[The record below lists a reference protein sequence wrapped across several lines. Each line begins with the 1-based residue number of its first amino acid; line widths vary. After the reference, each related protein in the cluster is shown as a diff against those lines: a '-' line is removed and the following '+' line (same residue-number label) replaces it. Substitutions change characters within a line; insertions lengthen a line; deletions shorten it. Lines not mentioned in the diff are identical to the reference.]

1 MSSACPIAEVRDA
14 AKVYER
20 GGSRVAALTGVT
32 LAVEKGEFLGVMG
45 PSGSG
50 KSTLLHI
57 LGCLAR
63 PTSGS
68 CFLEGREV
76 SGLGD
81 RELSRL
87 RAERIGFVFQTFS
100 LIPQCSALENVAMP
114 FLYHSAAR
122 KEALLKAGAAL
133 DRVGLWE
140 RRDHR
145 PTELSGGEMQRV
157 AIARALAGNPSLIL
171 ADEPTGN
178 LDPVSAQG
186 VLDVL
191 TGLNKQGA
199 TIVLVTHD
207 QKVSSRCGRV
217 ARLRA
222 GRLCEEGAP

>member
-1 MSSACPIAEVRDA
+1 R
-14 AKVYER
+14 
-20 GGSRVAALTGVT
+20 
-32 LAVEKGEFLGVMG
+32 
-45 PSGSG
+45 
-50 KSTLLHI
+50 
-57 LGCLAR
+57 
-63 PTSGS
+63 
-68 CFLEGREV
+68 
-76 SGLGD
+76 
-81 RELSRL
+81 
-87 RAERIGFVFQTFS
+87 
-100 LIPQCSALENVAMP
+100 
-114 FLYHSAAR
+114 SAAR